1 MYSPSCKPT
10 HLGISCSNISLS
22 LPPLLLLLVLL
33 PVLKRKEKRSY
44 NNVFSFS
51 YKPTLG
57 ISRSSRT
64 AESESLKVATETT
77 NNSCFLAPA
86 RPLAPSLHPP
96 RTETQLT
103 CDSRA
108 ASRVLGRARA
118 RASSPA
124 DRNSASVNN
133 RSVVRDQQLLVL
145 LVSAFCSRRRTA
157 NRHQWY
163 FPGEKVNGSTIKER
177 EKAFGKLWLTAQS
190 QRKVDPIGFLFAFGW
205 RMHGPIT
212 V

>member
-1 MYSPSCKPT
+1 MYSPS
-10 HLGISCSNISLS
+10 
-22 LPPLLLLLVLL
+22 
-33 PVLKRKEKRSY
+33 R
-44 NNVFSFS
+44 
-51 YKPTLG
+51 
-57 ISRSSRT
+57 ISRLLAFRVLVASDST

-77 NNSCFLAPA
+77 NNSCFLAPV
-86 RPLAPSLHPP
+86 RPLAPSLHPLG
-96 RTETQLT
+96 TETQLT

-108 ASRVLGRARA
+108 ASRVLGRARARA

-163 FPGEKVNGSTIKER
+163 SPGEKVNGSTIKER

-205 RMHGPIT
+205 RTNGPIT